1 MNKNIG
7 FKADQNHFIIS
18 VNGNEKFKI
27 SKEIRTLNAKDIYD
41 ILDYSLGDTYTYD
54 EIENVGKDALVLSKI
69 KDLFEQITN
78 KIIEISFSENDTSLK
93 NKLDNINNENLE

>member
-7 FKADQNHFIIS
+7 FKADQNHFIIN

-27 SKEIRTLNAKDIYD
+27 SKENRTLNAKDIYD

-54 EIENVGKDALVLSKI
+54 EIKNVGKDALVLSKI